1 MESVADNRSMLRD
14 QISKLVKL
22 STIPVML
29 ERITK
34 VAEDPDSSRDEL
46 VKVIEHD
53 QALASR
59 VLEMANAAYY
69 GQRRKIVTLKGAVAL
84 LGFDTIKSLA
94 ISSTIFATLSSGTGE
109 KVKEF
114 WNHSFEVAKTS
125 MQIAERTRLIRPES
139 TFIAGLLHD
148 IGRSIFYQFFGD
160 DYLRLSETSE
170 DLIADEVRLYGAS
183 HAYAGS
189 WFADK
194 SSFPE
199 DLIMTIRL
207 HHTPGSCIPGE
218 NSYLLP
224 VVYLADYIV
233 SENGEG
239 PGVDKVCSPD
249 HDKTLDLL
257 HLDDA
262 GVIELRKELKSTK
275 EHTTNYYIG

>member
-1 MESVADNRSMLRD
+1 MESVADNRGILKN
-14 QISKLVKL
+14 QINKLVKL

-29 ERITK
+29 ERITR

-69 GQRRKIVTLKGAVAL
+69 GQRRKIVTLKGAVGL
-84 LGFDTIKSLA
+84 LGFETIKSLA
-94 ISSTIFATLSSGTGE
+94 ISSTIFATLSSGAGE
-109 KVKEF
+109 KVTEF

-125 MQIAERTRLIRPES
+125 MQVAEKTKLIRPDA
-139 TFIAGLLHD
+139 TFVAGLLHD

-160 DYLRLSETSE
+160 DYLRLSEESE
-170 DLIADEVRLYGAS
+170 DLMADEVRLYGAS

-189 WFADK
+189 WFADN
-194 SSFPE
+194 SNFPE
-199 DLIMTIRL
+199 DLVMAIRL
-207 HHTPGSCIPGE
+207 HHTPGSYIPGE

-233 SENGEG
+233 SEDGEG
-239 PGVDKVCSPD
+239 PGVDKVSSPE
-249 HDKTLDLL
+249 HDRTLDLL

-262 GVIELRKELKSTK
+262 GLVELREELKSTR
-275 EHTTNYYIG
+275 EQTTRYYIG